1 MGEDPSTIRED
12 IEQTRERMG
21 DTVDA
26 LAYKTDI
33 KSRAKDS
40 VTGKVDAVK
49 EKVTGAAGSVA
60 DATPSAGDIKHSTR
74 NAAGVAQE
82 NPLGLAIG
90 AVAVGF
96 IAGMLVPS
104 TEHREPEDRPCRRPG
119 QGPG

>member
-74 NAAGVAQE
+74 TAAGVAQE
-82 NPLGLAIG
+82 NPLGLAIRRG
-90 AVAVGF
+90 RGGLHRRDACA
-96 IAGMLVPS
+96 LD
-104 TEHREPEDRPCRRPG
+104 EHREPEDRPCRRPG